1 MLTHHNEHSKY
12 VSLIL
17 LLQKNP
23 RLGLEK
29 HTQELPSSTLT
40 AQTRTPAPRFSP
52 PAPAPSARPRPLI
65 CVGRAPQRPAPRFLQ
80 SSASPAAQTRLG
92 AGPGR
97 STCPFRPHDG
107 GGRGLSRGA
116 PPRVAGAGVCGR
128 GTLRGLPRFFTSPV
142 GARRTRTQAQLRACH
157 PTRPRL
163 ASRSTGKAE
172 PISERRFPSDSRPP
186 TRCSH
191 PGLPVR

>member
-1 MLTHHNEHSKY
+1 MSIRNMYHLYFYLRTQSSGRRNTPRSRPALT
-12 VSLIL
+12 
-17 LLQKNP
+17 P
-23 RLGLEK
+23 
-29 HTQELPSSTLT
+29 T
-40 AQTRTPAPRFSP
+40 AQTRTQLRGFRCPPPPPR
-52 PAPAPSARPRPLI
+52 ARPRPLI
-65 CVGRAPQRPAPRFLQ
+65 CIGRAPQRPAPRLLQ
-80 SSASPAAQTRLG
+80 SSASPAAQSRLG
-92 AGPGR
+92 AGPGW
-97 STCPFRPHDG
+97 STCPSRPHDR

-116 PPRVAGAGVCGR
+116 PPRIARAGVCGR
-128 GTLRGLPRFFTSPV
+128 GTLLGLPRFSTSPV
-142 GARRTRTQAQLRACH
+142 GARRTRTQAQPRVCH